1 MTTVERRAETKE
13 PELTTVDSQQVTIDK
28 QLETI
33 SDLSDKTTANQR
45 VEQLNRELSN
55 RSEKQQDEI
64 SDLKKRVKALQKDLA
79 EERAEIK
86 ALKQYDPNRM
96 KKNLA
101 ANKKAL
107 AEKTRTSDL
116 LQKSL
121 NKAKTETVELQ
132 RKVKEVEAR
141 LAELEPEQENEE
153 AAA

>member
-1 MTTVERRAETKE
+1 M
-13 PELTTVDSQQVTIDK
+13 
-28 QLETI
+28 
-33 SDLSDKTTANQR
+33 
-45 VEQLNRELSN
+45 EQLNRELSN

-79 EERAEIK
+79 EVRTENK
-86 ALKQYDPNRM
+86 TLTQYDPVRM

-101 ANKKAL
+101 ANKKKL

-121 NKAKTETVELQ
+121 NKNKTENAELQ